1 MLSVVSLLQG
11 VKNEGKAKMNTT
23 IIKNFGIV
31 FLTALLMVLS
41 VAVIAQGQLGYP
53 KPADDYVNDFAGIL
67 NKPDS
72 EAIRK
77 MFKSLEDKTGV
88 EAVVVTIN
96 SINDYNKGDSTL
108 ESFATNLFN
117 TWGIGHKKEN
127 NGVLILV
134 AVKDRK
140 CRIELGRSYGKI
152 YDSAMKQVIDENM
165 IPYFKTDDYSR
176 GIFEGSRGVIEKIT
190 QKVSWYSFYKWH
202 ILVGVLIII
211 CIFAGFSCIRTGKS
225 GWGWAFFAAAGVLI
239 FFLLSLLMSGKSSS
253 GFGGGSSFGG
263 GASGSW

>member
-1 MLSVVSLLQG
+1 
-11 VKNEGKAKMNTT
+11 MNITL
-23 IIKNFGIV
+23 IRKSRIV
-31 FLTALLMVLS
+31 FLTALLAVLS
-41 VAVIAQGQLGYP
+41 VVIAAQGQSGYP
-53 KPADDYVNDFAGIL
+53 KPADDYVNDFAGVL

-72 EAIRK
+72 EAIQK
-77 MFKSLEDKTGV
+77 MFKELEKKTGI

-96 SINDYNKGDSTL
+96 SISDYNKTDATL

-117 TWGIGHKKEN
+117 SWGIGHKKEN
-127 NGVLILV
+127 SGVLLLV

-140 CRIELGRSYGKI
+140 CRIELGRGYGRI
-152 YDSAMKQVIDENM
+152 YDAAMKQVIDENM
-165 IPYFKTDDYSR
+165 LPYFKADDYSR

-202 ILVGVLIII
+202 LLVGGLVIVCL
-211 CIFAGFSCIRTGKS
+211 FAGISCMRTGRT
-225 GWGWAFFAAAGVLI
+225 GWGWAFFAAAGMLI
-239 FFLLSLLMSGKSSS
+239 FFLFSLLASGKSSG